1 MARYE
6 TTYGGVIMG
15 EVAYDLQRQPAHSI
29 EILIHVDETLE
40 EDRRDDL
47 VSALEAT
54 DGIYTAEF
62 CPLRY
67 HLILVQYDREQHSS
81 QDVLNR
87 VKAQD
92 VNAQLIGP
100 V

>member
-1 MARYE
+1 
-6 TTYGGVIMG
+6 MG
-15 EVAYDLQRQPAHSI
+15 EVAYDLKQQTEHNT

-40 EDRRDDL
+40 EHRRKDL
-47 VSALEAT
+47 VDALQAT
-54 DGIYTAEF
+54 DGIHTAEF

-67 HLILVQYDREQHSS
+67 HLMLVQYDRDNLRS

-87 VKAQD
+87 VKEQR

>member
-1 MARYE
+1 M
-6 TTYGGVIMG
+6 GV
-15 EVAYDLQRQPAHSI
+15 VAYDLQQQAAHNI
-29 EILIHVDETLE
+29 EIIVHIDDTLE
-40 EDRRDDL
+40 EHRRKEL
-47 VSALEAT
+47 VDALEGT
-54 DGIYTAEF
+54 DGIHTAEF

-67 HLILVQYDREQHSS
+67 HLMLVQYDRESLRS

-87 VKAQD
+87 VKEQQ

>member
-1 MARYE
+1 
-6 TTYGGVIMG
+6 MG
-15 EVAYDLQRQPAHSI
+15 EVAYDLQQQAARNI
-29 EILIHVDETLE
+29 EIIVHIDDTLE
-40 EDRRDDL
+40 ENRRKDL
-47 VSALEAT
+47 VDALQAT
-54 DGIYTAEF
+54 DGIHAAVF

-67 HLILVQYDREQHSS
+67 HLMLVQYDRDNLRS

-87 VKAQD
+87 VKEQQ

>member
-1 MARYE
+1 
-6 TTYGGVIMG
+6 MG
-15 EVAYDLQRQPAHSI
+15 EVAYDLKKHAAHNT
-29 EILIHVDETLE
+29 EILIHINENLE
-40 EDRRDDL
+40 EPGRNDL

-54 DGIYTAEF
+54 DGIHTAEF

-67 HLILVQYDREQHSS
+67 HLILVQYDRDSLRS
-81 QDVLNR
+81 QDVLNK
-87 VKAQD
+87 VKEQD

>member
-1 MARYE
+1 
-6 TTYGGVIMG
+6 MG
-15 EVAYDLQRQPAHSI
+15 EVAYDLQQQAAHNI

-40 EDRRDDL
+40 EHRRKDL
-47 VSALEAT
+47 VDALQAT
-54 DGIYTAEF
+54 DGIHTAEF

-67 HLILVQYDREQHSS
+67 HLMLVQYDRDNLRS

-87 VKAQD
+87 VKEQR

>member
-1 MARYE
+1 
-6 TTYGGVIMG
+6 MG
-15 EVAYDLQRQPAHSI
+15 EVAYDLQQQAAHNM

-40 EDRRDDL
+40 EHGRKDL
-47 VSALEAT
+47 VNALEAT
-54 DGIYTAEF
+54 DGIYSAEF

-67 HLILVQYDREQHSS
+67 HLMLVQYDRENLRS
-81 QDVLNR
+81 QDVLTR
-87 VKAQD
+87 VKEQD